1 MPGRVRLIRAGVKQ
15 LLHDPGVI
23 AHLQQ
28 RMGAVQV
35 AYPREST
42 VTTEVYP
49 SGRAIVKVVDE
60 SEGALY
66 REASTGDLARALDA
80 AGGKSNPRGSKW
92 GPK

>member
-1 MPGRVRLIRAGVKQ
+1 MPGSVRLIRSGVKK

-28 RMGAVQV
+28 RMGAVQAV
-35 AYPREST
+35 FQREST

-49 SGRAIVKVVDE
+49 SGRAIVKVVDD
-60 SEGALY
+60 SDGALY

-80 AGGKSNPRGSKW
+80 AAAKPNPRGSKW